1 MEPTYSLTCSGPRNI
16 IIICCSAHL
25 VRPMI
30 SQVGL
35 DRLAPVLSAVALHAG
50 LIHHWCGNVGISG
63 RSLQDY
69 DLEFVQSIFSIWAI
83 VVEPGKL
90 W

>member
-1 MEPTYSLTCSGPRNI
+1 
-16 IIICCSAHL
+16 
-25 VRPMI
+25 MI

-50 LIHHWCGNVGISG
+50 LIHHWCGHVGISG